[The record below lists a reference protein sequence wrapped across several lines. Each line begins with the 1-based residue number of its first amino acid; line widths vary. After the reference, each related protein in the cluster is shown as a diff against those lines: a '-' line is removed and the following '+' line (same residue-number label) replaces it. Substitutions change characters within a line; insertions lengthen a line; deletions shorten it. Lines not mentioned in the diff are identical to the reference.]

1 MSCLKLLHILTEIFC
16 GESSIYSSE
25 LCGAIVLLW
34 LELQLLD
41 KPHDCT
47 PRVNVDLI
55 MMHCQFFVTTFYCLN
70 LPGIFVSLLKRDL
83 DLWELY
89 YNINF
94 VMFTYEV
101 SGEVSDSYHF
111 FWSIYN
117 FFRVYI
123 HTSMYICT
131 YIYSHTFIYI
141 IYEWVEFL

>member
-1 MSCLKLLHILTEIFC
+1 MESLPFTLQSYVVLSCYC
-16 GESSIYSSE
+16 GLSCNCWTSPMT
-25 LCGAIVLLW
+25 VLLEW
-34 LELQLLD
+34 M
-41 KPHDCT
+41 
-47 PRVNVDLI
+47 LI
-55 MMHCQFFVTTFYCLN
+55 WSWCIASFFVTTFYCLN

-111 FWSIYN
+111 SGVYKISSVYTYILLCIYA
-117 FFRVYI
+117 
-123 HTSMYICT
+123 H
-131 YIYSHTFIYI
+131 IYSHTFIYI

>member
-111 FWSIYN
+111 SGVYTISSVYTYILLCIYAHI
-117 FFRVYI
+117 YI
-123 HTSMYICT
+123 HTHSYI
-131 YIYSHTFIYI
+131 
-141 IYEWVEFL
+141 